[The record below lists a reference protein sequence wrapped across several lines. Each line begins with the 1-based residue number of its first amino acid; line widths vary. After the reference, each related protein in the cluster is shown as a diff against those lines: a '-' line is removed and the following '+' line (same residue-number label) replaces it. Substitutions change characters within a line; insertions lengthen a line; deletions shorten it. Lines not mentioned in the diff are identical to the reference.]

1 MVNPLA
7 VMFFARERTGRPSNS
22 RYAEAWDLAPLS
34 RERSGT
40 PLGSGSRTNLQARK
54 SVREEIRTA
63 NRLSSLFLEYPR
75 RGEFVRCTACYA

>member
-34 RERSGT
+34 QENRFGRRLE
-40 PLGSGSRTNLQARK
+40 LRTDCRRFFSSILDVVNSSVVRPATRRK
-54 SVREEIRTA
+54 QTA
-63 NRLSSLFLEYPR
+63 S
-75 RGEFVRCTACYA
+75 